1 MHRKMKIKTMK
12 KQGWFYKIGLVSFSL
27 CLTLLGEAK
36 VKLPALFSDGMVLQ
50 REQVVKLWRKADPER
65 FGRTLG

>member
-1 MHRKMKIKTMK
+1 MMNNKY
-12 KQGWFYKIGLVSFSL
+12 WFYKLGLVSFSL
-27 CLTLLGEAK
+27 CLTLLSEAK

-65 FGRTLG
+65 FGRTRG